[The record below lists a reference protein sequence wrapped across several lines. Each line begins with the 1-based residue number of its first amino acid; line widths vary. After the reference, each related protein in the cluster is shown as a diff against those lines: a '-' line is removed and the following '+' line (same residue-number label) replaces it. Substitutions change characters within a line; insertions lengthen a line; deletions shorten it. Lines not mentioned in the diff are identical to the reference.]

1 MNKKAKTRSQLKR
14 EAIID
19 AAKRAFQDVG
29 VQATSMDKVAE
40 LAQVSKRTVYN
51 HFATKEALVL
61 HLLSD
66 LWSQSMVQID
76 VPYDPDRA
84 LGPQLRKLIR
94 DEIDFV
100 SGSEFQGLSRVATG
114 YFLYQPDKLQEE
126 LAKFDPA
133 DTALHRWL
141 KAAVHDGR
149 LRITDVD
156 FAVGQLHNLVK
167 GSCYWPQLIGIAEEP
182 RSDEKER
189 LATETVAM
197 FLSHYEADE
206 V

>member
-1 MNKKAKTRSQLKR
+1 MNRKVKTRSQLKR

-19 AAKRAFQDVG
+19 AAKRAFQEFG

-84 LGPQLRKLIR
+84 LEPQLKKLIR

-133 DTALHRWL
+133 DTALHRWI
-141 KAAVHDGR
+141 KAAMHDGR
-149 LRITDVD
+149 LRLTDVD
-156 FAVGQLHNLVK
+156 FGVSQLHNLVK
-167 GSCYWPQLIGIAEEP
+167 GSCYWPQLIGIAQAP
-182 RSDEKER
+182 DSDEKQR
-189 LATETVAM
+189 LTTESVAM
-197 FLSHYEADE
+197 FLSRYEANKA
-206 V
+206 